1 MAECWKDISGYPGY
15 QVSDQGRVRTHEK
28 VTWTELHGKRHWKD
42 RILKQKV
49 CKDKCCRVSL
59 WKDGEE
65 NSILVHRLVANEFID
80 KKIDTDLT
88 VNHIDG
94 NRLNNHVDNLEWVT
108 RAKNIQLGFENG
120 MYPMIAVTFMDEDG
134 VYIHFRS
141 ISKASKYIGRSN
153 NYLSKHMKKDG
164 VVYSNDGKKYYVI

>member
-1 MAECWKDISGYPGY
+1 MAECWKDITGYPGY
-15 QVSDQGRVRTHEK
+15 QVSDCGRVRTHNK
-28 VTWTELHGKRHWKD
+28 VTSSARYKRREWKD

-49 CKDKCCRVSL
+49 CKAKCCRVSL

-65 NSILVHRLVANEFID
+65 NTVLVHRLVANEFID

-120 MYPMIAVTFMDEDG
+120 MYPMTSVTLMDEDG
-134 VYIHFRS
+134 EINHFRS
-141 ISKASKYIGRSN
+141 KNKASKYIGRSI
-153 NYLSKHMKKDG
+153 NYLDNHIKDG
-164 VVYSNDGKKYYVI
+164 VIYDSDGKKYYVI